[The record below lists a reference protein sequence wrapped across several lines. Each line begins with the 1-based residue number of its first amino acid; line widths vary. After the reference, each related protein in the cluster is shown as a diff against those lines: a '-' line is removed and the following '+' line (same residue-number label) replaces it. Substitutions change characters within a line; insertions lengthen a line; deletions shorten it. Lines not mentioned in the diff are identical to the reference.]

1 MDIGSALS
9 SAASRKQLRRFA
21 ASLGLGVDDAL
32 ENLLALEET
41 TVDAALDDVFG
52 ASAAAPRAV
61 LAEWRNNGARA
72 ARGAAA
78 PSPPRAVVALA
89 APLPPAS
96 APGCCVECGARSDYR
111 FPLLDARLCEGCE
124 RLPRYARFA
133 AVMLDG
139 CVAIFRARGDT
150 FLYVVGA
157 GHENELLLDTVLE
170 GLFVALTILLDGSIE
185 SRYVLSNL
193 DIAARRA
200 GLASSTRL
208 QYVMLA
214 VDELVDQGKI
224 LEVEPKTI
232 ANRVLMRG
240 VDGTTTI
247 TDMSIQDAMKVA
259 QEQLIKSMS

>member
-1 MDIGSALS
+1 
-9 SAASRKQLRRFA
+9 
-21 ASLGLGVDDAL
+21 
-32 ENLLALEET
+32 
-41 TVDAALDDVFG
+41 
-52 ASAAAPRAV
+52 
-61 LAEWRNNGARA
+61 
-72 ARGAAA
+72 
-78 PSPPRAVVALA
+78 
-89 APLPPAS
+89 
-96 APGCCVECGARSDYR
+96 
-111 FPLLDARLCEGCE
+111 
-124 RLPRYARFA
+124 
-133 AVMLDG
+133 MLDG

-193 DIAARRA
+193 DI
-200 GLASSTRL
+200 
-208 QYVMLA
+208 VMLA

>member
-1 MDIGSALS
+1 MEHTPRVLAVIIMDADGNRLVAKYYPV
-9 SAASRKQLRRFA
+9 AAGGRTFQA
-21 ASLGLGVDDAL
+21 GG
-32 ENLLALEET
+32 ET
-41 TVDAALDDVFG
+41 AYEKKLFKKTKHNH
-52 ASAAAPRAV
+52 AAAV
-61 LAEWRNNGARA
+61 D
-72 ARGAAA
+72 
-78 PSPPRAVVALA
+78 
-89 APLPPAS
+89 
-96 APGCCVECGARSDYR
+96 SD
-111 FPLLDARLCEGCE
+111 
-124 RLPRYARFA
+124 

-193 DIAARRA
+193 DI
-200 GLASSTRL
+200 
-208 QYVMLA
+208 VMLA

>member
-1 MDIGSALS
+1 
-9 SAASRKQLRRFA
+9 
-21 ASLGLGVDDAL
+21 
-32 ENLLALEET
+32 
-41 TVDAALDDVFG
+41 
-52 ASAAAPRAV
+52 
-61 LAEWRNNGARA
+61 
-72 ARGAAA
+72 
-78 PSPPRAVVALA
+78 
-89 APLPPAS
+89 
-96 APGCCVECGARSDYR
+96 
-111 FPLLDARLCEGCE
+111 
-124 RLPRYARFA
+124 
-133 AVMLDG
+133 MLDG

-150 FLYVVGA
+150 FVYVVGA

-200 GLASSTRL
+200 GIASSTRL
-208 QYVMLA
+208 QYVCSTRCSCSPWSARREHTTCSKMSRNAVDSTEERAPDPLLLSPRLSSFVAAQVMLA